1 MGTVLKPV
9 VGTNVGTE
17 AIKNPQPVDLQRI
30 ADVEVAGFPS
40 GPQAQSSREALPC
53 LPLVSLDSFAF
64 LPPAADSTLCCR
76 SARSSVRSIVAQ
88 RSGSDLCAT
97 IER

>member
-30 ADVEVAGFPS
+30 ADVEVAGFEYDRGYGIQYKHVIS
-40 GPQAQSSREALPC
+40 GVIQFP
-53 LPLVSLDSFAF
+53 
-64 LPPAADSTLCCR
+64 
-76 SARSSVRSIVAQ
+76 
-88 RSGSDLCAT
+88 
-97 IER
+97 

>member
-30 ADVEVAGFPS
+30 ADVEVAGFEYGRGYGIQFKYVIS
-40 GPQAQSSREALPC
+40 GA
-53 LPLVSLDSFAF
+53 
-64 LPPAADSTLCCR
+64 
-76 SARSSVRSIVAQ
+76 I
-88 RSGSDLCAT
+88 
-97 IER
+97 

>member
-40 GPQAQSSREALPC
+40 GPQAQSSQKALPC
-53 LPLVSLDSFAF
+53 LLLVSLDSFRS
-64 LPPAADSTLCCR
+64 LPASPDSPL
-76 SARSSVRSIVAQ
+76 
-88 RSGSDLCAT
+88 G
-97 IER
+97 